1 LRCCSC
7 WALSFTTR
15 IDDVIVDAGSLPM
28 NRIRVELRQV
38 LGPTVFRVLDVDPSP
53 AAYIDAGYG
62 FMLTFTQQPTF
73 HDLRVAR
80 DAIVAFYRL
89 GNIID

>member
-1 LRCCSC
+1 
-7 WALSFTTR
+7 
-15 IDDVIVDAGSLPM
+15 M